1 MTTRR
6 AARALLALCIAAAAC
21 LAGTPARAQGPTVSL
36 TLLSQTPWSTSYKDP
51 TLEIAVAATNTG
63 PTAIGE
69 LSVGLTIGPNF
80 ASRDQYEA
88 SLVEG
93 PAYPVFVATFP
104 FRNTLPTG
112 KVRTFTIAVDLSAI
126 AGISQTDSYV
136 YPAEVDLRSGGE
148 PLVSFTTPVLYLV
161 RQPERP
167 VLFSWWTELAA
178 PVVFAPDGRLQDP
191 TFEAALASGGSLAA
205 PVDALRAMEAQ
216 VGQPDPIDVVIEPSL
231 LDQVGRMAQGY
242 TAVDGTQVAA
252 GQGGAATA
260 SAFLTSLTEAAN
272 ADGVQISTW
281 PFAGPSI
288 PAMLSSQLGGDLLAQ
303 QVVGRALVAKALGV
317 RPESSVARP
326 PTGALSP
333 EALDWLG
340 AKGASTVLADAD
352 TIERPLQP
360 GDFAPPATASVAGHS
375 GNPVT
380 LVLPDPGTQR
390 LLESPDLLA
399 DPVRAAQAVLG
410 ELAVIWKEQPVPPDQ
425 PDGSPTVRG
434 LALQLPP
441 SLPAGIWAPMMDRLG
456 DAPFLQPT
464 HAQDL
469 VAGVSPAG
477 SDAVLRAPSTDAFPF
492 DYAETIR
499 GLHGDIAAYA
509 SMLTQGSPVPSQL
522 RRNLR
527 YAESAVY
534 LFDPVAGQPW
544 LDAVSATTQAA
555 FQSTTPEG
563 VDQTFTF
570 TSGEGTIPLRMGDP
584 GPIPLRVTVLLQSSQ
599 FTFPDGDRQ
608 DVVLERPNQI
618 VSFRVVAKTSGQNP
632 IKVVVLSPSGHA
644 ISEDT
649 LTVRSTAV
657 NEVAL
662 WITLG
667 AAGGLGLLWWRR
679 WVRRRKTASS

>member
-1 MTTRR
+1 MTIRR
-6 AARALLALCIAAAAC
+6 AARALFALSLAAAAC
-21 LAGTPARAQGPTVSL
+21 LTGTAAHAQGPTVAL
-36 TLLSQTPWSTSYKDP
+36 TLLSQTPWSTSYRDP
-51 TLEIAVAATNTG
+51 TLEIVVAATNTG
-63 PTAIGE
+63 STAVGD

-80 ASRDQYEA
+80 SSRDQYEA

-93 PAYPVFVATFP
+93 PAYPVFATTFP
-104 FRNTLPTG
+104 FRNTLPAG
-112 KVRTFTIAVDLSAI
+112 EVRTFPIAVDLSTV
-126 AGISQTDSYV
+126 AGISQTDSFV

-167 VLFSWWTELAA
+167 VPFSWWTELAA

-191 TFEAALASGGSLAA
+191 TFEAALAPGGSLAA

-216 VGQPDPIDVVIEPSL
+216 VGRPDPIDVVIEPSL

-242 TAVDGTQVAA
+242 TTVDGTQVAA

-260 SAFLTSLTEAAN
+260 SAFLASLTDAAD
-272 ADGVQISTW
+272 ADDVQISSM
-281 PFAGPSI
+281 PFTGPSI
-288 PAMLSSQLGGDLLAQ
+288 PAMLASQLGGDLLAQ
-303 QVVGRALVAKALGV
+303 HLLGRRLVAKALGV
-317 RPESSVARP
+317 RPEPSVARP

-340 AKGASTVLADAD
+340 TKGASTLLADAD
-352 TIERPLQP
+352 TVEPPLQP
-360 GDFAPPATASVAGHS
+360 GGFAPPATATVAGRN

-390 LLESPDLLA
+390 LLESPDLLT

-410 ELAVIWKEQPVPPDQ
+410 ELAVIWKEEPVPPDQ
-425 PDGSPTVRG
+425 PNGSPTVRG
-434 LALQLPP
+434 LALRLPS
-441 SLPAGIWAPMMDRLG
+441 SLPAGIWGPLLDRLG
-456 DAPFLQPT
+456 DAPFLAPS

-469 VAGVSPAG
+469 VALVNPPGA
-477 SDAVLRAPSTDAFPF
+477 DAVLRAPSTDAFPF
-492 DYAETIR
+492 DYAAAIR

-509 SMLTQGSPVPSQL
+509 SMLTQESTVPSEL

-527 YAESAVY
+527 YAESSAY

-544 LDAVSATTQAA
+544 LDAVAATTQAA
-555 FQSTTPEG
+555 FQSTTPKG

-584 GPIPLRVTVLLQSSQ
+584 GPIPLKVTVMLESSQ

-608 DVVLERPNQI
+608 DIVLERPNQI

-632 IKVVVLSPSGHA
+632 IKVVVLAPSGHT

-679 WVRRRKTASS
+679 WVRRRKRASS